1 MRTKTKPLP
10 FNLLDVADA
19 DTVDYNGDT
28 NIQDVNLNKI
38 AILTAK
44 KISDKYR
51 NIGRKRKRATSPE
64 PIVLELKK
72 TKTASSQSRNKSAR
86 IATKMISVKYKN
98 IRTNTKSL
106 PFNLSDVADADTV
119 DYNEDTNIEDLNLSR
134 NAILTTNKISNKYKN
149 IRRKTKRAV
158 SPKPI
163 VLEIKKAKTAS
174 SQSRNK
180 SARIAAKEISDK
192 YKRLRYGR

>member
-28 NIQDVNLNKI
+28 NIQDVNLIKI
-38 AILTAK
+38 AILTTK

-51 NIGRKRKRATSPE
+51 NI
-64 PIVLELKK
+64 
-72 TKTASSQSRNKSAR
+72 
-86 IATKMISVKYKN
+86 
-98 IRTNTKSL
+98 
-106 PFNLSDVADADTV
+106 
-119 DYNEDTNIEDLNLSR
+119 
-134 NAILTTNKISNKYKN
+134 
-149 IRRKTKRAV
+149 RRKIKRAV

-163 VLEIKKAKTAS
+163 VLEIKKPKTAS